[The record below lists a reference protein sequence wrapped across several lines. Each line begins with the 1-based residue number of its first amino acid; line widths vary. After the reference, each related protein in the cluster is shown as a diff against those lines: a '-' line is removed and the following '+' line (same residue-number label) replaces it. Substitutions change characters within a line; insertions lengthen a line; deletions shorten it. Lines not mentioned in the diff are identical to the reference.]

1 MQLRTHSNLCVAVL
15 NYLKN
20 SSSLAAAAAAVSPP
34 RLKPPTSPPPGG
46 AYRGPAQTGEPPQR
60 IELGHGSQR
69 VPLPVFS
76 TGPGSLQRDVLS
88 GTSKPQRWL
97 GNLRCSVRAG
107 PAECAPQQTH
117 SCSGPRW
124 WWWWWW
130 WGVFHSPDVK
140 AETSWHAPQLRCTK
154 AHLIINEKSI
164 LNDYSITLSG
174 VTKQEIRGMSTLHL
188 KTFLNKTTFLF
199 AFLFVWFPDSEI
211 FSSYV
216 WSTGRKEMKGERQ
229 CMGSFLLNPLDGALN
244 SGDYKFWITLWF
256 KTGMGV
262 KTSCWIDKQPPTNKK

>member
-1 MQLRTHSNLCVAVL
+1 MSLACPAPLHTLLSVNCHLHLTSLLTEKHFKYLMQLRTHSNLCVAVL

-20 SSSLAAAAAAVSPP
+20 SSSLAAAAAAAVSPP

-117 SCSGPRW
+117 SCSGPR
-124 WWWWWW
+124 
-130 WGVFHSPDVK
+130 
-140 AETSWHAPQLRCTK
+140 
-154 AHLIINEKSI
+154 
-164 LNDYSITLSG
+164 
-174 VTKQEIRGMSTLHL
+174 
-188 KTFLNKTTFLF
+188 
-199 AFLFVWFPDSEI
+199 
-211 FSSYV
+211 
-216 WSTGRKEMKGERQ
+216 
-229 CMGSFLLNPLDGALN
+229 
-244 SGDYKFWITLWF
+244 
-256 KTGMGV
+256 
-262 KTSCWIDKQPPTNKK
+262 